1 MSHHVQRSLQCREV
15 FSVPRQFA
23 TSCPFKLSHW
33 FVTSV
38 PFKLPQQFVTPQLL
52 SSFLTS
58 LPHQCPSSF
67 LINCHRGPLHTFQQH
82 LCTFCSLE
90 FFTWMS
96 PTSCSNQMF
105 HFWFS
110 FFVRRGEMVL
120 FLRGIVSDRS
130 LLPDGIQRIS
140 SHFFLTKTNLLKVYI

>member
-1 MSHHVQRSLQCREV
+1 MCKDHCNAEKSSPSLANLTHPAPSSFLTGLPHQCLSS
-15 FSVPRQFA
+15 FL
-23 TSCPFKLSHW
+23 TSCA
-33 FVTSV
+33 
-38 PFKLPQQFVTPQLL
+38 TPQLL

-58 LPHQCPSSF
+58 LPRHCPSGF
-67 LINCHRGPLHTFQQH
+67 LVNCHRGPLHTFQQYF
-82 LCTFCSLE
+82 CTFCSLE

-130 LLPDGIQRIS
+130 LVPDGIQRIS
-140 SHFFLTKTNLLKVYI
+140 SHFCLTKTNLLKVYM